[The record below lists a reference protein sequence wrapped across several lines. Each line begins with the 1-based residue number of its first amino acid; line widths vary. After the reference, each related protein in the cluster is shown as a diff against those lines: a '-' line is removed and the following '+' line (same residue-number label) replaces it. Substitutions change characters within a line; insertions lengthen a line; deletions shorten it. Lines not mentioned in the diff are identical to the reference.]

1 VKTLSIIKTKVAV
14 DMLKTVM
21 KVVEQKEYKIT
32 KKQTE
37 LFIEV
42 IERIEKELE
51 NISYELHD

>member
-1 VKTLSIIKTKVAV
+1 
-14 DMLKTVM
+14 MLKTVM